1 MDTGPYAAGGV
12 RAFRHRPKP
21 QIAIKSRHHEY
32 AATVTAANGEHL
44 EGDAA
49 MPLSIRVRSDTM
61 DAIPA
66 PVPAGYQ
73 SVIKNVTLQN
83 VTNLF
88 GDQKSHVVPD
98 AGGWRIDRQNPMT
111 YGSNAQ
117 IQRNGVKGKSTIGC
131 VVLPD
136 RYNTGMPPD
145 HSGDKGQGGS
155 RTQGQAVG
163 VGQDR
168 STCVDPERGQLPSRR
183 PR

>member
-1 MDTGPYAAGGV
+1 
-12 RAFRHRPKP
+12 
-21 QIAIKSRHHEY
+21 
-32 AATVTAANGEHL
+32 
-44 EGDAA
+44 

-111 YGSNAQ
+111 DGSNAQ

-136 RYNTGMPPD
+136 RYNTGMPPTTPATKAKVEAE
-145 HSGDKGQGGS
+145 HRARLSELAKIVRNALTQSVASYQAGAQGKPGHVTGYQIIGEFS
-155 RTQGQAVG
+155 AK
-163 VGQDR
+163 
-168 STCVDPERGQLPSRR
+168 LK
-183 PR
+183 